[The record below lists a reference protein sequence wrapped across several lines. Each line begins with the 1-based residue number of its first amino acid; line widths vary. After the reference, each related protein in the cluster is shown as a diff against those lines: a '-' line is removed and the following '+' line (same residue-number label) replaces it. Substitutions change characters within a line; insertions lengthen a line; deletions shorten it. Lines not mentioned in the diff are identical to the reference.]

1 MLLHKDSPQICLE
14 LTYFIRK
21 LSLIQRFKPRIFYF
35 KPQKQIGQLG
45 SDRQNNSK
53 HLERIY
59 SNLILRDRV
68 RTTVFAPILVDL
80 PGPEPTVVDEAQ
92 DVQHVLCR
100 ELKVCM
106 FRDFGNWKN
115 DQITCESGS
124 HVLRRDRKIK
134 PVNQMVYGI
143 QDTYEH
149 FSKRSPFKV
158 VSHIRHHVFCY

>member
-1 MLLHKDSPQICLE
+1 MIGHIICCICTPSVLETHEVVNKGVIIVLYLLQLKSSFNHLNIMLLHKDSPQISLE
-14 LTYFIRK
+14 LTYFMRK
-21 LSLIQRFKPRIFYF
+21 LSLIQRFKPKIFYF

-106 FRDFGNWKN
+106 FRDFGN
-115 DQITCESGS
+115 
-124 HVLRRDRKIK
+124 
-134 PVNQMVYGI
+134 
-143 QDTYEH
+143 
-149 FSKRSPFKV
+149 
-158 VSHIRHHVFCY
+158 